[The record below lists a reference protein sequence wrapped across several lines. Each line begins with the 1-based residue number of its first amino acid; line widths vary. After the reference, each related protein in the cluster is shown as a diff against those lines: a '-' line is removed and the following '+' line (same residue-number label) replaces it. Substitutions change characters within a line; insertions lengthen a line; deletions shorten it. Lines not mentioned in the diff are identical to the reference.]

1 MNMPLHQISVIP
13 RDVTSSRVS
22 GNGKAKDKDKDKDKQ
37 NEKPLGHSASRS
49 SNISKAGSPT
59 SVNAPCSFSRS
70 SVSPSSQDI
79 CSQDQDGQKQTTVV
93 LLNANGK
100 SCQGSG
106 GISVTTICTDALQAS
121 KHAKQRDWLSLL
133 RPSSVNIR
141 PSSPLRFSVSLNDV
155 GQRVDSL
162 CRGLHFIDRTCSE
175 GELELKPEPEPAQS
189 PSDRRAHTLNGKLA
203 AAPTHQNP
211 NPVFSTCIHPHLVPS
226 FTNNYKYMLG
236 PSPPNCLL
244 PDPAI
249 IAPPPP
255 PLTNTHLH
263 PHPSPNANFLR
274 LLLPFSRS
282 STSASLQC
290 SEMGSYASHLH
301 IKSSSAVLDGSE
313 AGFPVEELL
322 GDDDVFE
329 EDSPNPAPVGRSQLT
344 TPDKVTEAGTGALLA
359 PLCFMD
365 EDSDLDCCPS
375 PLSEKTGPLSPY
387 SLSGDWCRI
396 CHCEGDDESPLIT
409 PCHCTGSL
417 RFVHQACLQQW
428 IKSSDTRCCELCKY
442 EFIMETKLKP
452 LRKWEKL
459 QMTAS
464 ERRKIMC
471 SVTFHVIAI
480 TCVVWSLY
488 VLIDRTA
495 EEIKQAGRIPGILEW
510 PFWTKLVVVAI
521 GFTGGLVFMY
531 VQCKVYIHL
540 WRRLKA
546 YNRVIYVQNR
556 PDTCKKLALE
566 KPPLMEPSLE
576 SKEALAPNQSDTNS
590 SQYTETE
597 DYSMEVLHV

>member
-22 GNGKAKDKDKDKDKQ
+22 GSGKAKDKDKQ

-59 SVNAPCSFSRS
+59 SVNAPCSFSRT

-79 CSQDQDGQKQTTVV
+79 
-93 LLNANGK
+93 
-100 SCQGSG
+100 
-106 GISVTTICTDALQAS
+106 
-121 KHAKQRDWLSLL
+121 
-133 RPSSVNIR
+133 
-141 PSSPLRFSVSLNDV
+141 
-155 GQRVDSL
+155 
-162 CRGLHFIDRTCSE
+162 
-175 GELELKPEPEPAQS
+175 
-189 PSDRRAHTLNGKLA
+189 
-203 AAPTHQNP
+203 
-211 NPVFSTCIHPHLVPS
+211 
-226 FTNNYKYMLG
+226 
-236 PSPPNCLL
+236 
-244 PDPAI
+244 
-249 IAPPPP
+249 
-255 PLTNTHLH
+255 
-263 PHPSPNANFLR
+263 
-274 LLLPFSRS
+274 
-282 STSASLQC
+282 
-290 SEMGSYASHLH
+290 
-301 IKSSSAVLDGSE
+301 
-313 AGFPVEELL
+313 
-322 GDDDVFE
+322 
-329 EDSPNPAPVGRSQLT
+329 
-344 TPDKVTEAGTGALLA
+344 
-359 PLCFMD
+359 
-365 EDSDLDCCPS
+365 
-375 PLSEKTGPLSPY
+375 
-387 SLSGDWCRI
+387 CRI

-495 EEIKQAGRIPGILEW
+495 DEIRQGILEW

-576 SKEALAPNQSDTNS
+576 NKEALAPTQSDTNS

>member
-13 RDVTSSRVS
+13 RDVTSSRVLGS
-22 GNGKAKDKDKDKDKQ
+22 GKSKDKDKQ

-59 SVNAPCSFSRS
+59 SVNAPCSFSRT

-79 CSQDQDGQKQTTVV
+79 
-93 LLNANGK
+93 
-100 SCQGSG
+100 
-106 GISVTTICTDALQAS
+106 
-121 KHAKQRDWLSLL
+121 
-133 RPSSVNIR
+133 
-141 PSSPLRFSVSLNDV
+141 
-155 GQRVDSL
+155 
-162 CRGLHFIDRTCSE
+162 
-175 GELELKPEPEPAQS
+175 
-189 PSDRRAHTLNGKLA
+189 
-203 AAPTHQNP
+203 
-211 NPVFSTCIHPHLVPS
+211 
-226 FTNNYKYMLG
+226 
-236 PSPPNCLL
+236 
-244 PDPAI
+244 
-249 IAPPPP
+249 
-255 PLTNTHLH
+255 
-263 PHPSPNANFLR
+263 
-274 LLLPFSRS
+274 
-282 STSASLQC
+282 
-290 SEMGSYASHLH
+290 
-301 IKSSSAVLDGSE
+301 
-313 AGFPVEELL
+313 
-322 GDDDVFE
+322 
-329 EDSPNPAPVGRSQLT
+329 
-344 TPDKVTEAGTGALLA
+344 
-359 PLCFMD
+359 
-365 EDSDLDCCPS
+365 
-375 PLSEKTGPLSPY
+375 
-387 SLSGDWCRI
+387 CRI

-417 RFVHQACLQQW
+417 RFVHQSCLQQW

-495 EEIKQAGRIPGILEW
+495 DEIKNGIMEW

-556 PDTCKKLALE
+556 PETCKKLALE
-566 KPPLMEPSLE
+566 KPPLLEPSLDN
-576 SKEALAPNQSDTNS
+576 KEALAPTQSDTNS

>member
-1 MNMPLHQISVIP
+1 ARCCLFFFFFF
-13 RDVTSSRVS
+13 SRLL
-22 GNGKAKDKDKDKDKQ
+22 Q

-59 SVNAPCSFSRS
+59 SVNAPCSFSRT
-70 SVSPSSQDI
+70 SVTPSNQDI
-79 CSQDQDGQKQTTVV
+79 
-93 LLNANGK
+93 
-100 SCQGSG
+100 
-106 GISVTTICTDALQAS
+106 
-121 KHAKQRDWLSLL
+121 
-133 RPSSVNIR
+133 
-141 PSSPLRFSVSLNDV
+141 
-155 GQRVDSL
+155 
-162 CRGLHFIDRTCSE
+162 
-175 GELELKPEPEPAQS
+175 
-189 PSDRRAHTLNGKLA
+189 
-203 AAPTHQNP
+203 
-211 NPVFSTCIHPHLVPS
+211 
-226 FTNNYKYMLG
+226 
-236 PSPPNCLL
+236 
-244 PDPAI
+244 
-249 IAPPPP
+249 
-255 PLTNTHLH
+255 
-263 PHPSPNANFLR
+263 
-274 LLLPFSRS
+274 
-282 STSASLQC
+282 
-290 SEMGSYASHLH
+290 
-301 IKSSSAVLDGSE
+301 
-313 AGFPVEELL
+313 
-322 GDDDVFE
+322 
-329 EDSPNPAPVGRSQLT
+329 
-344 TPDKVTEAGTGALLA
+344 
-359 PLCFMD
+359 
-365 EDSDLDCCPS
+365 
-375 PLSEKTGPLSPY
+375 
-387 SLSGDWCRI
+387 CRI

-495 EEIKQAGRIPGILEW
+495 EEIKQGILEW

-531 VQCKVYIHL
+531 VQCKVYIQL

-556 PDTCKKLALE
+556 PDTCKKLVLE
-566 KPPLMEPSLE
+566 KPPLMEPSLDN
-576 SKEALAPNQSDTNS
+576 KETLAPTQSDTNS

>member
-1 MNMPLHQISVIP
+1 MNSPSPP
-13 RDVTSSRVS
+13 RRQTQRAL
-22 GNGKAKDKDKDKDKQ
+22 K

-59 SVNAPCSFSRS
+59 SVNAPCSFSRT
-70 SVSPSSQDI
+70 SVTPSNQDI
-79 CSQDQDGQKQTTVV
+79 
-93 LLNANGK
+93 
-100 SCQGSG
+100 
-106 GISVTTICTDALQAS
+106 
-121 KHAKQRDWLSLL
+121 
-133 RPSSVNIR
+133 
-141 PSSPLRFSVSLNDV
+141 
-155 GQRVDSL
+155 
-162 CRGLHFIDRTCSE
+162 
-175 GELELKPEPEPAQS
+175 
-189 PSDRRAHTLNGKLA
+189 
-203 AAPTHQNP
+203 
-211 NPVFSTCIHPHLVPS
+211 
-226 FTNNYKYMLG
+226 
-236 PSPPNCLL
+236 
-244 PDPAI
+244 
-249 IAPPPP
+249 
-255 PLTNTHLH
+255 
-263 PHPSPNANFLR
+263 
-274 LLLPFSRS
+274 
-282 STSASLQC
+282 
-290 SEMGSYASHLH
+290 
-301 IKSSSAVLDGSE
+301 
-313 AGFPVEELL
+313 
-322 GDDDVFE
+322 
-329 EDSPNPAPVGRSQLT
+329 
-344 TPDKVTEAGTGALLA
+344 
-359 PLCFMD
+359 
-365 EDSDLDCCPS
+365 
-375 PLSEKTGPLSPY
+375 
-387 SLSGDWCRI
+387 CRI

-428 IKSSDTRCCELCKY
+428 IKSSDTRCCELCKF

-531 VQCKVYIHL
+531 VQCKVYIQL

-556 PDTCKKLALE
+556 PETCKKMIFE
-566 KPPLMEPSLE
+566 KPALMEPSLDN
-576 SKEALAPNQSDTNS
+576 KEALGPAQSDTNS

-597 DYSMEVLHV
+597 DYSMEILHV

>member
-1 MNMPLHQISVIP
+1 MPLHQISVIP

-22 GNGKAKDKDKDKDKQ
+22 GSGKAKDKEKQ

-59 SVNAPCSFSRS
+59 SVNAPCSFSRT
-70 SVSPSSQDI
+70 SVTPSNQDI
-79 CSQDQDGQKQTTVV
+79 
-93 LLNANGK
+93 
-100 SCQGSG
+100 
-106 GISVTTICTDALQAS
+106 
-121 KHAKQRDWLSLL
+121 
-133 RPSSVNIR
+133 
-141 PSSPLRFSVSLNDV
+141 
-155 GQRVDSL
+155 
-162 CRGLHFIDRTCSE
+162 
-175 GELELKPEPEPAQS
+175 
-189 PSDRRAHTLNGKLA
+189 
-203 AAPTHQNP
+203 
-211 NPVFSTCIHPHLVPS
+211 
-226 FTNNYKYMLG
+226 
-236 PSPPNCLL
+236 
-244 PDPAI
+244 
-249 IAPPPP
+249 
-255 PLTNTHLH
+255 
-263 PHPSPNANFLR
+263 
-274 LLLPFSRS
+274 
-282 STSASLQC
+282 
-290 SEMGSYASHLH
+290 
-301 IKSSSAVLDGSE
+301 
-313 AGFPVEELL
+313 
-322 GDDDVFE
+322 
-329 EDSPNPAPVGRSQLT
+329 
-344 TPDKVTEAGTGALLA
+344 
-359 PLCFMD
+359 
-365 EDSDLDCCPS
+365 
-375 PLSEKTGPLSPY
+375 
-387 SLSGDWCRI
+387 CRI

-471 SVTFHVIAI
+471 SVTFHIIAI

-495 EEIKQAGRIPGILEW
+495 EEIKQGILEW

-531 VQCKVYIHL
+531 VQCKVYIQL

-556 PDTCKKLALE
+556 PETCKKLVLE
-566 KPPLMEPSLE
+566 KPPLTEPSVE
-576 SKEALAPNQSDTNS
+576 NKEALAPTQSDTNS